1 MGCRGLR
8 DEPNRHGPQFRV
20 AQQALIAEG
29 AAEELAETFK
39 ALADPTRARIISALS
54 ATELCVGDLAEL
66 LGMTLSAVSYQL
78 RLLRQLRVA
87 RARRDGRRIYYVLDD
102 EHIATIYRC
111 GLDHIHHD

>member
-1 MGCRGLR
+1 MGCRGVG
-8 DEPNRHGPQFRV
+8 DEPNGHGPQFV
-20 AQQALIAEG
+20 AAREALIAEG

-54 ATELCVGDLAEL
+54 AAELCVGELAAL
-66 LGMTLSAVSYQL
+66 LGMTLSAVSHQL

-87 RARRDGRRIYYVLDD
+87 RVRRDGRRIYYALDD